1 MGGVLQ
7 LEALWIRLVA
17 SFEATFRFDGILIYV
32 PAVLMVALAIEA
44 LCVGYRRSTLANF
57 GKIKITDWFLYIIQQ
72 INLNIILGYV
82 ATLGIAYV
90 LFSESYALAS
100 SIVPEEFR
108 ITSAIAY
115 FLAVDCLG
123 YWFHRLSH
131 TVPTLWNLHHVHH
144 SAPEFNIVNSFRSHP
159 VETAISRI
167 FVAIPATA
175 LFIPDTSSLGAGALA
190 YFALTKLLNL
200 LQHSKINSGLGW
212 AGKIVVSPA
221 HHRIHHST
229 NPDHFDRNFGNSLII
244 WDKLFGTY
252 CTAPRKEIDEIEIG
266 LDDYD
271 KQSGVI
277 AYLWSTYS
285 RFLRGL
291 FSPVTKLLVRRPA
304 ISPVTASAHI
314 APADEA
320 REVSETIG

>member
-1 MGGVLQ
+1 MDDVRQ
-7 LEALWIRLVA
+7 LETLWAKFIA

-32 PAVLMVALAIEA
+32 PAILMAALAIEA
-44 LCVGYRRSTLANF
+44 LCVGYRYSTLANF
-57 GKIKITDWFLYIIQQ
+57 RKIKATDWFLYIIQQ
-72 INLNIILGYV
+72 FNLNILLGYV
-82 ATLGIAYV
+82 ATIGITYV
-90 LFSESYALAS
+90 LFRETHAVAGG
-100 SIVPEEFR
+100 IVPEDFR

-123 YWFHRLSH
+123 YWSHRLSH

-175 LFIPDTSSLGAGALA
+175 LFIPDTSSLGAGILA

-200 LQHSKINSGLGW
+200 LQHSKIKSDLGW

-229 NPDHFDRNFGNSLII
+229 NLDHFDRNFGNSLII

-252 CTAPRKEIDEIEIG
+252 CTAPRKEIDAIEVG

-271 KQSGVI
+271 KKSGVI

-285 RFLRGL
+285 QFLRGL
-291 FSPVTKLLVRRPA
+291 FSPVTKLFFRRPA
-304 ISPVTASAHI
+304 ISPSTASAHI

-320 REVSETIG
+320 REAPKSIR